1 MEDNSTV
8 VQLKNALNQLLNAY
22 ESLKVETEELKA
34 DNSKMRED
42 LESLEGVNTGLN
54 DKLSSLNDTTD
65 HHSVEMGEMLDRIE
79 SILGSEEEEVKE
91 SEDENNLFPSVSE
104 DLSEDENSIENTE
117 EENQTLEEQ
126 YPQDD
131 KYNSEDSQTNIP
143 FNNNNSTKDI
153 DLGRM
158 QSLLNGFNN

>member
-22 ESLKVETEELKA
+22 ESLKVETEELKSE
-34 DNSKMRED
+34 NSKMRED
-42 LESLEGVNTGLN
+42 LESLESVNSGLN

-65 HHSVEMGEMLDRIE
+65 HHSTEMGEMLDRIE
-79 SILGSEEEEVKE
+79 NILGS
-91 SEDENNLFPSVSE
+91 SDEQDNDSSKANELFE
-104 DLSEDENSIENTE
+104 ATNELSEDENSIESSIETTE
-117 EENQTLEEQ
+117 EKEEET
-126 YPQDD
+126 P
-131 KYNSEDSQTNIP
+131 SNIP
-143 FNNNNSTKDI
+143 YSNNNNTKDI

>member
-79 SILGSEEEEVKE
+79 SILGSEEDETVDSEE
-91 SEDENNLFPSVSE
+91 ENNIFPSVSE

-117 EENQTLEEQ
+117 EQNQTFEEQ
-126 YPQDD
+126 YPQDKD
-131 KYNSEDSQTNIP
+131 NNEDSQTSIP